1 MGNLTCH
8 LADALLTCYS
18 LWRRCRRLVVASDG
32 DALLILLTVCPALVY
47 LPEAASAVVVGR
59 IRCVAVASSCL
70 AGPDT
75 VAVCFPLDY
84 SLAIVEIE
92 TIASSRLAADD
103 DRRHDIE
110 VPISSRAARLVERS
124 SAASLH

>member
-59 IRCVAVASSCL
+59 IRCVAVTSSCL
-70 AGPDT
+70 AGLDT
-75 VAVCFPLDY
+75 SQLRVSLD
-84 SLAIVEIE
+84 
-92 TIASSRLAADD
+92 
-103 DRRHDIE
+103 
-110 VPISSRAARLVERS
+110 
-124 SAASLH
+124 